1 MRSLARWGLLI
12 AAVSALPMVQGVRED
27 AFWRAGDER
36 FHEESLQ
43 DLPLR
48 FAGHAITIEDP
59 LSRGGPPSEAEERSF
74 ARVLLDG
81 QEILPMR
88 PAIVRP
94 GRSDIGR
101 YHLWIDAW
109 IFTDR
114 RTGEKSLYL
123 GRRLSAPALGVRP
136 YDLLVVSADGS
147 YRLRRLSFADRAESY
162 PIWRTIQFLNDGTE
176 TVYPFSVSNIWPTL
190 LVPVFY
196 PNTTL
201 VLGAVMLG
209 IGLWLGRRPRSGTKP
224 ADGLRPTTP
233 GGTP

>member
-12 AAVSALPMVQGVRED
+12 AAVSAFPIVQGVRED

-36 FHEESLQ
+36 FQEEALLE
-43 DLPLR
+43 LPLR
-48 FAGHAITIEDP
+48 FAGHTITIEDP
-59 LSRGGPPSEAEERSF
+59 LPRGGPPSEAEERSF
-74 ARVLLDG
+74 ARILLDG
-81 QEILPMR
+81 QEILPAK
-88 PAIVRP
+88 PAMVRP
-94 GRSDIGR
+94 GRSDLGR

-114 RTGEKSLYL
+114 RTGSRSLYL
-123 GRRLSAPALGVRP
+123 GRRLSVNAGVRP
-136 YDLLVVSADGS
+136 YDLLRVSADGS
-147 YRLRRLSFADRAESY
+147 YALRRLSFADRAESY

-176 TVYPFSVSNIWPTL
+176 TVYPFSVRNIWPTL

-201 VLGAVMLG
+201 VLGVVMLG
-209 IGLWLGRRPRSGTKP
+209 VGLWLGRRPRTDARA
-224 ADGLRPTTP
+224 ADGPRPTTP